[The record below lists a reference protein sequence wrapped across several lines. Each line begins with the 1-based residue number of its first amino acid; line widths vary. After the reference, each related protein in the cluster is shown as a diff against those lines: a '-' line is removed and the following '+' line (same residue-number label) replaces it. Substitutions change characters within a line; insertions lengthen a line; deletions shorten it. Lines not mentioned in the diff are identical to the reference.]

1 MSSTTVRT
9 NNADN
14 LFEVSWKEDSNWFTK
29 LFRIKTEF
37 TFVTEDLGI
46 DWKNSNTYLNLNWY
60 DAKGRKVS
68 ASDRIDINIKL
79 MLISINEI
87 QSGWE

>member
-9 NNADN
+9 KNENN

-29 LFRIKTEF
+29 LFRIKTEL

-46 DWKNSNTYLNLNWY
+46 DWKNYNTYLNINWY
-60 DAKGRKVS
+60 DTKGRKVS
-68 ASDRIDINIKL
+68 ASERIDINIKL
-79 MLISINEI
+79 MLMAINEI
-87 QSGWE
+87 QAGWE